1 MLRGFRIFK
10 FNLQIIC
17 SFLMFKLLTLC
28 GIFCGALYGNSL
40 RLAGG
45 SFSCVAVGDQGV
57 VKGGG
62 LGTLCG
68 VGVLLVFWWVVGCWG
83 GGLFGSLNLAR
94 PTYHKGKIGA

>member
-17 SFLMFKLLTLC
+17 SFLIFKLLTLC

-62 LGTLCG
+62 LMVRFVVLVYCWCFGGWWGAGG
-68 VGVLLVFWWVVGCWG
+68 VVFLEV
-83 GGLFGSLNLAR
+83 
-94 PTYHKGKIGA
+94 